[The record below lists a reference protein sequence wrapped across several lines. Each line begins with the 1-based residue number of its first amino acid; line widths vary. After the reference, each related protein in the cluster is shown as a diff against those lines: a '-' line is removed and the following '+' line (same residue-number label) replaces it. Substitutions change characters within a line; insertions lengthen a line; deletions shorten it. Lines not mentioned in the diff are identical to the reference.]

1 LIKLGQ
7 KMQKNRK
14 FPSTPNN
21 GGQMLA
27 IGLSTITG
35 QQEVVKTGRHS
46 KRQLKTPSKHS
57 STTKFKKS
65 QIKAAAN
72 RS

>member
-1 LIKLGQ
+1 LIKLGR
-7 KMQKNRK
+7 KTQKNQK

-21 GGQMLA
+21 GGWMLV

-46 KRQLKTPSKHS
+46 KR
-57 STTKFKKS
+57 
-65 QIKAAAN
+65 
-72 RS
+72 